1 MQGTVHESS
10 ADFGSKNDLIG
21 IKNSKVKTLKKQKP
35 TRRSKFINLL
45 LRISFAFLMLFNWV
59 SKAQIKQWCL
69 QYSAF

>member
-45 LRISFAFLMLFNWV
+45 LRISFAFLMLFN
-59 SKAQIKQWCL
+59 
-69 QYSAF
+69 